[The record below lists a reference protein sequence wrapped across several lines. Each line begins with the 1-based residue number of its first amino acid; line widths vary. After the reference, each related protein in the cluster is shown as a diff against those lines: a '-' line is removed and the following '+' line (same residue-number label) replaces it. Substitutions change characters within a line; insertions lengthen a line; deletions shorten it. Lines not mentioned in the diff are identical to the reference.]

1 MAAVGLRKLL
11 YAMLKTDIADADT
24 AYGDV
29 KIFGKAIESTFNPSL
44 AEAELYADD
53 VLDESASEFSKG
65 DLTLGV
71 SDDDDSVF
79 AEVLGKKV
87 KEITVGQKKLTEVV
101 STGDDT
107 PPWVGVAQI
116 VPKMVNGIKKYKA
129 EVLVKVK
136 FKPYQQSAKT
146 KGSTLEFTTPS
157 VSGVVALAEN
167 GTYKRHATCSTEDE
181 ALSYIA
187 HVFGSTLDKI
197 KELYS
202 TPDTEDGGEAAE

>member
-1 MAAVGLRKLL
+1 MAAIGLRKLL

-24 AYGDV
+24 TYGDV
-29 KIFGKAIESTFNPSL
+29 KIFGKAIESSFSPSL

-53 VLDESASEFSKG
+53 GLDESATEFSKG

-79 AEVLGKKV
+79 AEVLGKKL
-87 KEITVGQKKLTEVV
+87 KEITVGQTKLTEVV

-116 VPKMVNGIKKYKA
+116 VPKMVNGGKKYKA
-129 EVLVKVK
+129 EVLLKVK

-181 ALSYIA
+181 ALAYIA
-187 HVFGSTLDKI
+187 HVFGTTVDKI
-197 KELYS
+197 KALYAK
-202 TPDTEDGGEAAE
+202 PDADGDEE

>member
-1 MAAVGLRKLL
+1 MAAIGLRKLL
-11 YAMLKTDIADADT
+11 YAKILTEPAEADVT
-24 AYGDV
+24 YSDV
-29 KIFGKAIESTFNPSL
+29 KIFGKAIESSFSPSL

-53 VLDESASEFSKG
+53 MLAESVNEFSKG

-87 KEITVGQKKLTEVV
+87 EAIKIGEQTVNEVT
-101 STGDDT
+101 SAGGDT

-116 VPKMVNGIKKYKA
+116 VPKMVNGVKKYKA

-157 VSGVVALAEN
+157 VTGVVALAEN
-167 GTYKRHATCSTEDE
+167 GKYKRHATCLTEDE
-181 ALSYIA
+181 ALTYIA
-187 HVFGSTLDKI
+187 HVFGSKLENI
-197 KELYS
+197 KALYETS
-202 TPDTEDGGEAAE
+202 ETEAEE